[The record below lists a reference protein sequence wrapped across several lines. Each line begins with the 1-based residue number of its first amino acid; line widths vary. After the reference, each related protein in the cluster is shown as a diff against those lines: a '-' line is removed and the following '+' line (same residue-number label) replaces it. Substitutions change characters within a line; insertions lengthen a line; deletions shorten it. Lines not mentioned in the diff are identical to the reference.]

1 MEKYKEKMGLIDFLK
16 KRVGQD
22 EDFREAQRQRRITQ
36 VLGERE
42 KSSNERVV
50 EKMMEEERQKR
61 VTEQMKK
68 MQKQR
73 NDELFSGGMQPSKNI
88 FANHKNI
95 LDEDKKVIQGQSD
108 TLERGNMFFK

>member
-1 MEKYKEKMGLIDFLK
+1 MSLMDFLK
-16 KRVGQD
+16 KKADQNK
-22 EDFREAQRQRRITQ
+22 DFREAQRNREIDKI
-36 VLGERE
+36 LNERQ

-73 NDELFSGGMQPSKNI
+73 NDELFSGGMRPSPNI
-88 FANHKNI
+88 FANHKNV
-95 LDEDKKVIQGQSD
+95 LNEDKKVIQGQSD
-108 TLERGNMFFK
+108 TLQRGNMFFK